1 MAKLNRE
8 ITLAANIGSDT
19 LQEVICT
26 HAQSFNAINVAT
38 ALHRLSRL
46 HPSDNVAR
54 GPLVQSASLQ
64 VLLLRTV
71 EVLRQTTTECD
82 SKAVSTIAY
91 SLAGL
96 GIRDADVAKS
106 VVEASFN
113 RLSGF
118 DRQGVANLTWA
129 LSKLPKV
136 EKRASLARK
145 LALLARDLV
154 WHFLP
159 QELCNVL
166 WALCKLGVRD
176 NKLMSLASEAVRG
189 NLERF
194 TPQGLS
200 TLAAAFAR
208 VGVFVEA
215 LLDEIGQQ
223 AQARV
228 MEFNV
233 RDAAQLVQGSV
244 ASDF

>member
-1 MAKLNRE
+1 M
-8 ITLAANIGSDT
+8 
-19 LQEVICT
+19 
-26 HAQSFNAINVAT
+26 
-38 ALHRLSRL
+38 
-46 HPSDNVAR
+46 
-54 GPLVQSASLQ
+54 QSASLQ
-64 VLLLRTV
+64 VLLSRTV
-71 EVLRQTTTECD
+71 EVLRQTTKECD

-91 SLAGL
+91 SVAGL
-96 GIRDADVAKS
+96 GVRDVDVAKS
-106 VVEASFN
+106 VVEASFK
-113 RLSGF
+113 RLPGL

-136 EKRASLARK
+136 EKRANLARK
-145 LALLARDLV
+145 LALLAHDLV
-154 WHFLP
+154 WNFLP

-166 WALCKLGVRD
+166 WALSKLGVRD

-208 VGVFVEA
+208 MGVFVEA
-215 LLDEIGQQ
+215 LLDEIGEQ

-244 ASDF
+244 VSNC

>member
-1 MAKLNRE
+1 M
-8 ITLAANIGSDT
+8 
-19 LQEVICT
+19 
-26 HAQSFNAINVAT
+26 
-38 ALHRLSRL
+38 
-46 HPSDNVAR
+46 
-54 GPLVQSASLQ
+54 QSASLQ